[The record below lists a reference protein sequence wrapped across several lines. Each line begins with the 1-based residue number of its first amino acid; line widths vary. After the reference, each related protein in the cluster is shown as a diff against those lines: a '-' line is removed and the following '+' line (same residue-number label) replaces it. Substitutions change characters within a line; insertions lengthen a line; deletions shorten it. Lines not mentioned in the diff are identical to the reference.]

1 MVISILKKAV
11 ERGKSTNSVIKKLCW
26 YRKLFVNRDA
36 FLRTREEFRLRISSR
51 AIFLEVQNYLFRDSE
66 DGSQPLSG
74 YILDLK
80 AFPSDSTYLISI
92 QVM

>member
-66 DGSQPLSG
+66 DVS
-74 YILDLK
+74 
-80 AFPSDSTYLISI
+80 
-92 QVM
+92 